1 MQWDPVANA
10 TGYEVYYDTQSRRY
24 TLTKDAGN
32 QTGEPDRLRLSRR
45 IPPDSGH
52 AGHRGGMADH
62 SHEPTFS
69 GNVTHAF
76 SSRLI
81 SLRKRQSVP
90 SAMILF
96 GVNWIMPTSCRRSA

>member
-1 MQWDPVANA
+1 MDA
-10 TGYEVYYDTQSRRY
+10 TGVACAIITTVTDEDLALHRRP
-24 TLTKDAGN
+24 LRNRA
-32 QTGEPDRLRLSRR
+32 RLRWLLMVLHL
-45 IPPDSGH
+45 IITV
-52 AGHRGGMADH
+52 

-76 SSRLI
+76 SSRLS

-96 GVNWIMPTSCRRSA
+96 GLDVIMPASCRRSA